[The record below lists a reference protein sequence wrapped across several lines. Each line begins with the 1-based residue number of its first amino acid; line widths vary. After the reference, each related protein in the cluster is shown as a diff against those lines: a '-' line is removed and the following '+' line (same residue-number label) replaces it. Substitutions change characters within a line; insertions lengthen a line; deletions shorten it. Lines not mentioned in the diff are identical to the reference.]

1 MSLKLDYNIKQT
13 KKIFSLLL
21 LFGSLSH
28 FVFIPFTAVKC
39 FSPICYF
46 LLNFLLDFFYFL
58 NILLCCLRVW
68 VESSCQKSSFDS
80 FKCLTSSPNFCSFS
94 FIIHPLPQKFCA
106 ASKDFFFFW
115 WGGSGSKDLP
125 LPILSP
131 LHPVHR
137 TTMEKER

>member
-80 FKCLTSSPNFCSFS
+80 FKCLTSSPNFCSFTFLFS
-94 FIIHPLPQKFCA
+94 LHLFSPASSVSNTKEPRKKVIDKYFQAFHKIIKCE
-106 ASKDFFFFW
+106 
-115 WGGSGSKDLP
+115 
-125 LPILSP
+125 
-131 LHPVHR
+131 V
-137 TTMEKER
+137 